1 MKKSRIELI
10 IKLIGENDIENQEEL
25 VKLLANNGVH
35 ITQATASRDIARLNI
50 VKIKKDGKSC
60 YALYDNSKLI
70 PEDSINLLKG
80 FINKFNVAQNQIFIK
95 TESNKSKDVER
106 IINSLQ
112 FDELIGTIS
121 NDSSLL
127 LITKNNEDAIVLSNK
142 LYKII
147 NQKKV

>member
-25 VKLLANNGVH
+25 VKLLANNGIH

-80 FINKFNVAQNQIFIK
+80 FINNEGEIIYDPFYKETLRDKKNIIKEIKEDTNTNIIKSFQTTNKFLFGYKKKNSRIFYI
-95 TESNKSKDVER
+95 
-106 IINSLQ
+106 
-112 FDELIGTIS
+112 
-121 NDSSLL
+121 
-127 LITKNNEDAIVLSNK
+127 
-142 LYKII
+142 
-147 NQKKV
+147 